1 MTIRPA
7 TPRDLSG
14 LADLHARAFARA
26 WDEAAMKSL
35 LDGRGVFALVA
46 DEDDLS
52 GFILARVAADETEIL
67 SVAVSP
73 DMRQRGLAS
82 RLLEQA
88 CHRAATEGAAR
99 IFLEV
104 AAANLPARNLYGKY
118 GFREVGR
125 RTAYYEDGED
135 ALVLS
140 AALPLA
146 MGNSGKTL

>member
-1 MTIRPA
+1 MTIRAA
-7 TPRDLSG
+7 TPWDLAG
-14 LADLHARAFARA
+14 LADLHARAFALA

-52 GFILARVAADETEIL
+52 GFILARVAAEEIEIL

-82 RLLEQA
+82 RLLAQA
-88 CHRAATEGAAR
+88 CHRAIAEGAAR

-104 AAANLPARNLYGKY
+104 AAANLPARNLYKKY
-118 GFREVGR
+118 GFHEVGR
-125 RTAYYEDGED
+125 RKAYYEDGDD

>member
-7 TPRDLSG
+7 TPRDLAA

-26 WDEAAMKSL
+26 WDEVAMKNL

-46 DEDDLS
+46 QQDDLN

-67 SVAVSP
+67 SVAISP

-82 RLLEQA
+82 QLLEQA
-88 CHRAATEGAAR
+88 CHRAMEEGAVR

-104 AAANLPARNLYGKY
+104 AAANQPARNLYEKY

-125 RTAYYEDGED
+125 RKAYYEDGDD

-140 AALPLA
+140 AGLPLA

>member
-7 TPRDLSG
+7 TPRDLAA

-26 WDEAAMKSL
+26 WDELAMKNL

-46 DEDDLS
+46 QEDDLN

-67 SVAVSP
+67 SVAISP

-82 RLLEQA
+82 QLLERA
-88 CHRAATEGAAR
+88 CHRATGEGAVR

-104 AAANLPARNLYGKY
+104 AAANQPARNLYEKY

-125 RTAYYEDGED
+125 RKAYYEGGDD

-140 AALPLA
+140 AGLPLA

>member
-7 TPRDLSG
+7 SLRDLAA

-26 WDEAAMKSL
+26 WDEIAMRRL
-35 LDGRGVFALVA
+35 LDGPGVFALVA
-46 DEDDLS
+46 EEDDLD

-67 SVAVSP
+67 SVAISP

-82 RLLEQA
+82 QLLKQA
-88 CHRAATEGAAR
+88 CHRAAEEGAIR

-104 AAANLPARNLYGKY
+104 AAANLPARNLYKKY
-118 GFREVGR
+118 GFREVGQR
-125 RTAYYEDGED
+125 KAYYEDGDD

-140 AALPLA
+140 AGLPLA
-146 MGNSGKTL
+146 MGKPGETL

>member
-1 MTIRPA
+1 MTIRAA
-7 TPRDLSG
+7 TARDLAA

-35 LDGRGVFALVA
+35 FAGRGVFALVSE
-46 DEDDLS
+46 EDDLS

-82 RLLEQA
+82 LLLEQA
-88 CHRAATEGAAR
+88 CHKATGEGAVR

-104 AAANLPARNLYGKY
+104 AAANAPARNLYEKY

-125 RTAYYEDGED
+125 RKAYYEDGDD

-140 AALPLA
+140 ASLPLA
-146 MGNSGKTL
+146 MGNSRKTL